1 MPRKDSKLADQVL
14 TRRAPNEFGV
24 RCGESQADGIPCPG
38 PDCDCEECQR
48 AFVAVTAGATHQKPA
63 SKKHA

>member
-1 MPRKDSKLADQVL
+1 MPRQKRESSDQVL
-14 TRRAPNEFGV
+14 TRREPNAFGV

-38 PDCDCEECQR
+38 PDCDCDDCQR
-48 AFVAVTAGATHQKPA
+48 AFVLVTAKHPTPA